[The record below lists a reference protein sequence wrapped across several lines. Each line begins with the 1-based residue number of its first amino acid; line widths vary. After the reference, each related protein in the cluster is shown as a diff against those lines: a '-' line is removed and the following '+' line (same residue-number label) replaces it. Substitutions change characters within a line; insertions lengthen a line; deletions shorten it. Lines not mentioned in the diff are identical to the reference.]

1 MKNLFLVMTLLCLG
15 FSAWGDNT
23 EKVRRKTQ
31 KVEFDSEM
39 IEGQSRQPD
48 GSYVVQ
54 KRGVDFVP
62 LYKVRESFDENIKRS
77 AHHLK

>member
-1 MKNLFLVMTLLCLG
+1 
-15 FSAWGDNT
+15 
-23 EKVRRKTQ
+23 
-31 KVEFDSEM
+31 M